1 MLGLGTTHVHVPCIL
16 CIVHTA
22 LLGQWCE
29 ELGRLMLLR
38 HQNRTRNNVAMEASR
53 GQSQTAAMEIAKAAA
68 AYAANQQMQRPFG
81 AG

>member
-1 MLGLGTTHVHVPCIL
+1 MYVVYCT
-16 CIVHTA
+16 HTA

-38 HQNRTRNNVAMEASR
+38 HQNRTRNNVAMEANR
-53 GQSQTAAMEIAKAAA
+53 GQSQNAAMEIAKAAA